1 MAAILLSDFVWEG
14 TNPERLIDPY
24 VIANKRDG
32 HIFKESDT
40 GESYLHRNGD
50 WEFINLGLS
59 FIKATKSGRIT
70 TDGSGFYHVDFVTPF
85 IDDLYT
91 VALSCKE
98 IPTKEIPLAVFDNLT
113 VNGFDIYS
121 YNIVKKTLEGNIV
134 VSWLCTRD
142 YNP

>member
-14 TNPERLIDPY
+14 TSEDRLTDPN
-24 VIANKRDG
+24 VQELKRDG

-40 GESYLHRNGD
+40 GESYIHRNGD

-70 TDGSGFYHVDFVTPF
+70 TEVNGKYHIDFVTPF
-85 IDDLYT
+85 ISDDYT
-91 VALSCKE
+91 VALSCQYAKFRK
-98 IPTKEIPLAVFDNLT
+98 IPVAVFDNLT
-113 VNGFDIYS
+113 PTGFDIITYDT
-121 YNIVKKTLEGNIV
+121 NKKRVQGGVV
-134 VSWLCTRD
+134 VSWLATRD